1 LAAVNGDRYCAAMKH
16 GTGTGHVSEH
26 PENEK
31 IVVEYNEVFDEHT
44 VEVPGGASRQLIYF
58 CPWCGERLPPS
69 KRDQWFN
76 ELEAQ
81 GLDPL
86 KDPVPE
92 PYKTAAWRLRQ

>member
-1 LAAVNGDRYCAAMKH
+1 MDRARYCSAMAH
-16 GTGTGHVSEH
+16 GTGSGHVSTH

-31 IVVEYNEVFDEHT
+31 VVVEYNEVFDEYS
-44 VEVPGGASRQLIYF
+44 VETPGGASRQLIYF

-69 KRDQWFN
+69 RRGRWFD

-86 KDPVPE
+86 NDPVPE